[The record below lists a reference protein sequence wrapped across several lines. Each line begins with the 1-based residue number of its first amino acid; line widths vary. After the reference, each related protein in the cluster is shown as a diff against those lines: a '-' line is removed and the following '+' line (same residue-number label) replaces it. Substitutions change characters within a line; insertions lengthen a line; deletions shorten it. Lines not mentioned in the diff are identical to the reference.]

1 VGIFALYIF
10 RIAFFA
16 VRANWARRAYFF
28 NAHLKG
34 CGHVRK
40 SVETVDG
47 VKFFE
52 IVILFI
58 RLIYFDFMECIFYLN
73 QAEQINKITYET
85 KSYS

>member
-1 VGIFALYIF
+1 MKGRKRTLLNIVANDFTHLICFRWVILRFIFLELHFCSPCESDKAHI
-10 RIAFFA
+10 
-16 VRANWARRAYFF
+16 FF

-52 IVILFI
+52 IVVFVIHI
-58 RLIYFDFMECIFYLN
+58 
-73 QAEQINKITYET
+73 
-85 KSYS
+85 

>member
-1 VGIFALYIF
+1 MFLLQINNTHVLNYVGNFALYIF
-10 RIAFFA
+10 RIAVFCSPCELDKA
-16 VRANWARRAYFF
+16 HIFF

-52 IVILFI
+52 IVVFVIHI
-58 RLIYFDFMECIFYLN
+58 
-73 QAEQINKITYET
+73 
-85 KSYS
+85 